1 MAFKY
6 VKSTFLKT
14 LAFTMLCF
22 LTLNAQAQDEIENV
36 KPKGLFGSVEFKL
49 GNINVLK
56 KWKDVLD
63 KVQKEQSYFQSC
75 DQSLQSCKNQGLS
88 AWRNFISEAKFKPKK
103 ELLKDVN
110 AFINQWPYIE
120 DAKNWKKSDYWASPI
135 EFLDKSGDCEDY
147 AIIKYVTL
155 KELGFDPKKMRI
167 VVVMDKLR
175 LLNHAILV
183 VYENNSQALVL
194 DSLFDAV
201 LPQERVLQYTP
212 HYSVN
217 EYARWAHVM
226 PIQDEGKED

>member
-1 MAFKY
+1 
-6 VKSTFLKT
+6 
-14 LAFTMLCF
+14 
-22 LTLNAQAQDEIENV
+22 
-36 KPKGLFGSVEFKL
+36 
-49 GNINVLK
+49 
-56 KWKDVLD
+56 
-63 KVQKEQSYFQSC
+63 
-75 DQSLQSCKNQGLS
+75 
-88 AWRNFISEAKFKPKK
+88 
-103 ELLKDVN
+103 
-110 AFINQWPYIE
+110 
-120 DAKNWKKSDYWASPI
+120 
-135 EFLDKSGDCEDY
+135 
-147 AIIKYVTL
+147 
-155 KELGFDPKKMRI
+155 MRI

>member
-120 DAKNWKKSDYWASPI
+120 DAKNW
-135 EFLDKSGDCEDY
+135 
-147 AIIKYVTL
+147 
-155 KELGFDPKKMRI
+155 
-167 VVVMDKLR
+167 
-175 LLNHAILV
+175 
-183 VYENNSQALVL
+183 
-194 DSLFDAV
+194 
-201 LPQERVLQYTP
+201 
-212 HYSVN
+212 
-217 EYARWAHVM
+217 
-226 PIQDEGKED
+226 